1 MKRLIALFYMVFFI
15 IILISS
21 LAEAGPEEDAI
32 AKNIKNAA
40 KALTDFPKTRDAQY
54 ALKFYANDYFA
65 ISDGQVDTLKQA
77 EDNLAYLKEQINLGN
92 PVGLSMQISNIKAE
106 ISGTIGWAT
115 YDYTTKIVVGR
126 DVLVEEQGKCTTIH
140 RKMGSEWLIQHEH
153 CSAIPKEDENHP
165 EKGQSERTL

>member
-1 MKRLIALFYMVFFI
+1 MVFFVFF
-15 IILISS
+15 ILISS

-32 AKNIKNAA
+32 AKTINDAS
-40 KALTDFPKTRDAQY
+40 KALTYFPKTRDAQSV
-54 ALKFYANDYFA
+54 LKFYANDYFA
-65 ISDGQVDTLKQA
+65 ISDGQVETLKQA

-92 PVGLSMQISNIKAE
+92 PAGISMQISNIKTE

-153 CSAIPKEDENHP
+153 CSAIPKEDEDHP